1 MQDNP
6 APTCQVISA
15 AGTCNRAVNP
25 RRRHNV
31 YGIHTSK
38 IEAVDGSLRNYKQNG
53 RPSGFPRRRRPRL
66 LHCGNPGTIGG
77 GLRGCCKR
85 IRQLCKA
92 LNANYFPWSAF
103 PRDLVFDKE
112 VWSSNLGEDRKQELI
127 DLYRDFREHF
137 AYPEYAEALL
147 RVVIRRCQF
156 YGAEEVI
163 SASLAL
169 GVMLGDASRHQDVLK
184 TFSDLTMKHER
195 DPRTWAALPSA
206 LFHLARY
213 EQSLQ
218 ALKNAR
224 ESILKHYREESGSHM
239 PEVVHNIANLLIV
252 FSRYDETQAEIDRL
266 SSEDQSHSFIRALRG
281 RLLLLPRPIS
291 KRTGASRGSLR
302 CVVWRCFRRWL
313 ST

>member
-1 MQDNP
+1 M
-6 APTCQVISA
+6 
-15 AGTCNRAVNP
+15 
-25 RRRHNV
+25 
-31 YGIHTSK
+31 
-38 IEAVDGSLRNYKQNG
+38 
-53 RPSGFPRRRRPRL
+53 
-66 LHCGNPGTIGG
+66 
-77 GLRGCCKR
+77 
-85 IRQLCKA
+85 
-92 LNANYFPWSAF
+92 
-103 PRDLVFDKE
+103 
-112 VWSSNLGEDRKQELI
+112 
-127 DLYRDFREHF
+127 YRDFREHF
-137 AYPEYAEALL
+137 ADPEYAEALL

-218 ALKNAR
+218 ALKNAG

-252 FSRYDETQAEIDRL
+252 LSRYAETQAEIDRL

-281 RLLLLPRPIS
+281 RLLCSQGQYRNALAHLEEACAAWCG
-291 KRTGASRGSLR
+291 GASGGG
-302 CVVWRCFRRWL
+302 CQL
-313 ST
+313 SALLVEQLSQSI